1 MTKKLYRD
9 DINGKF
15 LGVCAGIGDYF
26 GIDPT
31 IIRVIWAIAF
41 FAYGAGLWIYLIMGA
56 VLPKKS
62 MIVQLQ
68 KRHEEFEYG
77 SGFDTSSAYD
87 VEARSASCGCED
99 PNRWDNASSGSGH
112 GRSSAQYD
120 EKAFW
125 DESRKHSDGE

>member
-1 MTKKLYRD
+1 MTKRLYRD

-15 LGVCAGIGDYF
+15 LGVCGGVADYF

-31 IIRVIWAIAF
+31 IIRVVWGIAF
-41 FAYGAGLWIYLIMGA
+41 FAYGAGLWIYLILGF

-77 SGFDTSSAYD
+77 PGFDTSSARD
-87 VEARSASCGCED
+87 VETRSAGCGCED
-99 PNRWDNASSGSGH
+99 PGRWDNAASDSRHGGSNA
-112 GRSSAQYD
+112 RYD

-125 DESRKHSDGE
+125 EESRKHSDGE